1 MQQVQ
6 IARIID
12 EVADKINALLI
23 IAFCLILQLIFIPV
37 SVAADTID
45 DSLFDESQWGIDAAE
60 TTISEPLVPDWQD
73 RLRLSGYLKNET
85 AYRYDEPRSITKI
98 RNILSLSAQYEFSA
112 HVNLQATAWAY
123 HDLVYQLFDYE
134 TVAARF
140 VRDNDKPLVFVDNLE
155 QKKDTGVTSVREFY
169 LDIYLDDLDMRIG
182 RQFIIWGVFDGIRIT
197 DELNPLNFRE
207 LVLPDLLDYRVPLWS
222 LKLDYYQQQ
231 GEWELVWIP
240 DIQFHKPAPRG
251 SEWELLQEVSGVT
264 QVASGGV
271 QTGSE
276 YHTTYPDTFTLG
288 NSEYGVRYKT
298 NISGMQLGFS
308 YFYTWDDFPVI
319 FRTIRLDSVTVPEFF
334 PTYTRIN
341 IFGTTLVKPLGETI
355 LKFEMAWIPDKYFGL
370 ERDVD
375 LNNDGFLDGDGV
387 LKLKHFRWGLGVDF
401 NWLGIDFSPAVT
413 QWVIFDYVKG
423 LIQDKYDTSLTL
435 FARKPLPEDGV
446 VLQLLAISLINMNE
460 LYLKPKVTF
469 DISDHFKLSF
479 GMDLFYGVRSKF
491 GVSAAGGAVTN
502 LTAIEQSAQFFGNF
516 HNNDRVFAEFKY
528 NF

>member
-6 IARIID
+6 IAWLRYDFAKWINTI
-12 EVADKINALLI
+12 VVLSSCLLLQLFILTVSNAADNEDNVWFNDSEWDLVSSETTETDLKSPGWRDRLLI
-23 IAFCLILQLIFIPV
+23 
-37 SVAADTID
+37 T
-45 DSLFDESQWGIDAAE
+45 
-60 TTISEPLVPDWQD
+60 
-73 RLRLSGYLKNET
+73 GYLKNET

-98 RNILSLSAQYEFSA
+98 RNIFSLSAEYKFSDR
-112 HVNLQATAWAY
+112 VNFQASAWAY
-123 HDLVYQLFDYE
+123 HDLVYQLFNYE
-134 TVAARF
+134 TIAARF
-140 VRDNDKPLVFVDNLE
+140 VRDDDKPLVFVDNLDQE
-155 QKKDTGVTSVREFY
+155 KDSGITSVREFY
-169 LDIYLDDLDMRIG
+169 ADVFLDDIDIRIG
-182 RQFIIWGVFDGIRIT
+182 RQFIIWGIFDGIRIT

-222 LKLDYYQQQ
+222 LKVDYYQQS
-231 GEWELVWIP
+231 GDWEFVWIP

-264 QVASGGV
+264 QVASGGT

-288 NSEYGVRYKT
+288 NSEFGFRYRT
-298 NISGMQLGFS
+298 NIFGAQLGFS
-308 YFYTWDDFPVI
+308 YFHTWDDFPVI
-319 FRTIRLDSVTVPEFF
+319 FRTIKLSSVADPEFF

-341 IFGTTLVKPLGETI
+341 IFGATLVKPIGEQI
-355 LKFEMAWIPDKYFGL
+355 LKFELAWIPDKYFGL

-375 LNNDGFLDGDGV
+375 LNNDGYLDGDGV

-401 NWLGIDFSPAVT
+401 NWLGIDFSPAIT
-413 QWVIFDYVKG
+413 QWVILDYVNG
-423 LIQDKYDTSLTL
+423 LIQDKNDTSLTL
-435 FARKPLPEDGV
+435 FARKPLPEEGV
-446 VLQLLAISLINMNE
+446 VLQLLAISLVNMNE

-469 DISDHFKLSF
+469 DISDHFKMSF

-528 NF
+528 SF